1 MPINQEKVVSVI
13 LGNMET
19 IKPRYDDYHRSIQL
33 LVAEILTAE
42 RVHQTQKTS
51 IIQEIS
57 DKINTV
63 GMDLYKENEEAY
75 QETKEWNF

>member
-13 LGNMET
+13 LGNMEK
-19 IKPRYDDYHRSIQL
+19 IKPRYDDYHKSIQL

-42 RVHQTQKTS
+42 RIHQTQRTS

-63 GMDLYKENEEAY
+63 GMDLYRENEASY
-75 QETKEWNF
+75 RETEEWNF

>member
-63 GMDLYKENEEAY
+63 GMDLYRENEDLYRKNDE
-75 QETKEWNF
+75 